1 MSHPNAH
8 SATPFRICLD
18 LPDWAV
24 AELQQLPEH
33 LPDLQSR
40 MAAVIR
46 FARLNFLRQSG
57 GPFAAGVFER
67 DSGRLI
73 VIGVNRVMPINC
85 SSAHA
90 EVMALSL
97 AQQQLGVYDLGGPGL
112 PEYQLVVNWSPCVMC
127 FGAVLWSGVRSLVIA
142 GAGPE
147 LEQITGFDEGPMPDE
162 WRDELERRGIEL
174 IEDILHEET
183 LADFRTFAASNAIVY
198 NARQGEAL

>member
-1 MSHPNAH
+1 MSHPTAH
-8 SATPFRICLD
+8 SATPFRLCLD
-18 LPDWAV
+18 LPDWAI
-24 AELQQLPEH
+24 AELQELPEH
-33 LPDLQSR
+33 LPTLQSR

-73 VIGVNRVMPINC
+73 VIGVNRVMPLNC

-90 EVMALSL
+90 EIMALSL
-97 AQQQLGVYDLGGPGL
+97 AQRQLGVYDLGGPSL
-112 PEYQLVVNWSPCVMC
+112 PAHQLVVNWSPCAMC

-147 LEQITGFDEGPMPDE
+147 VEQITGFDEGPMPAD
-162 WRDELERRGIEL
+162 WRLELATRGIAL
-174 IEDILHEET
+174 TEDILREEA
-183 LADFRTFAASNAIVY
+183 LADFRIFAASQAIVY
-198 NARQGEAL
+198 NSRQGEAR

>member
-1 MSHPNAH
+1 MSHHTAH
-8 SATPFRICLD
+8 SATPFRFCLD
-18 LPDWAV
+18 LPDWAI
-24 AELQQLPEH
+24 AELQELPEH
-33 LPDLQSR
+33 LPTLQSR

-73 VIGVNRVMPINC
+73 VIGVNRVMPLNC

-97 AQQQLGVYDLGGPGL
+97 AQRQLGVYDLGGPGL
-112 PEYQLVVNWSPCVMC
+112 PAHQLVVNWSPCAMC

-147 LEQITGFDEGPMPDE
+147 VEQITGFDEGPMPAE
-162 WRDELERRGIEL
+162 WRLELAKRGIEL
-174 IEDILHEET
+174 TENILREEA
-183 LADFRTFAASNAIVY
+183 LADFRTFTASEQIVY
-198 NARQGEAL
+198 NARQGEAR

>member
-1 MSHPNAH
+1 MH
-8 SATPFRICLD
+8 STTPATTPFRFGLD

-24 AELQQLPEH
+24 AELQQMPEH
-33 LPDLQSR
+33 LPSLQSR

-46 FARLNFLRQSG
+46 FARLNFLRQTG

-73 VIGVNRVMPINC
+73 VIGVNRVMPLSC

-112 PEYQLVVNWSPCVMC
+112 PTHQLVVNWSPCVMC
-127 FGAVLWSGVRSLVIA
+127 FGAVLWSGIRSLVIA

-147 LEQITGFDEGPMPDE
+147 LEQITGFDEGPMPSE
-162 WRDELERRGIEL
+162 WRLELAKRGIAL
-174 IEDILHEET
+174 TEDILREEA
-183 LADFRTFAASNAIVY
+183 LADFRVFAASQPIVY
-198 NARQGEAL
+198 NARQGEAR